1 MASTISISRTIC
13 FTLVQL
19 IILNI
24 VNCEFLASHY
34 NGTNYESPA
43 EQNRS
48 KRSLFDTMPT
58 RLYIRVENPMGRP
71 FKLELFKATS
81 YLANEFLPVVTHGF
95 ETNPNVMADVG
106 EFIVYYDFGECSAV
120 VYFEKLKIF
129 RGVIGTNLFIND
141 LPFNFDSKGV
151 YRLNPVGYPFIMK
164 YEHSFE
170 HIFPTSNFHLPVNEE
185 IQKNSNVPPS
195 NSIQGVK
202 RPSDSDP
209 GLRSKHQRSKR
220 ALNEENY
227 EAKSNVSRNG
237 MDYIRKR
244 RGARNQNR
252 YLEILVFVTHDIAQI
267 FENFFG
273 PNEYI
278 QWIVRYYIVYF
289 NSIDMMFRKLRIP
302 RNIICIN
309 IAKIVIEN

>member
-195 NSIQGVK
+195 NSNQGVK

-209 GLRSKHQRSKR
+209 GPSSKYQRSKR

-227 EAKSNVSRNG
+227 EAKFNGSING

-252 YLEILVFVTHDIAQI
+252 YLEILLFITHDIAQI
-267 FENFFG
+267 
-273 PNEYI
+273 
-278 QWIVRYYIVYF
+278 
-289 NSIDMMFRKLRIP
+289 
-302 RNIICIN
+302 
-309 IAKIVIEN
+309 